1 LGHKRIAI
9 ITGPRDVSTSAD
21 RVLGYQHALAEAGL
35 RENELIYYGAFNEQ
49 SGYELANRAMLQLPR
64 PTAILGANNFIAM
77 GVIKA
82 LHDLKLDIPGDISVV
97 GFDDLPESM
106 FIKPFLT
113 VARQRA
119 YEMGQL
125 ATELLL
131 KRISGE
137 LSQEHR
143 ELILPIEII
152 VRESSGP
159 NRTA

>member
-1 LGHKRIAI
+1 
-9 ITGPRDVSTSAD
+9 
-21 RVLGYQHALAEAGL
+21 
-35 RENELIYYGAFNEQ
+35 
-49 SGYELANRAMLQLPR
+49 
-64 PTAILGANNFIAM
+64 
-77 GVIKA
+77 
-82 LHDLKLDIPGDISVV
+82 LHDLKLDVPGDVSVV

-106 FIKPFLT
+106 FMKPFLT

-131 KRISGE
+131 KRIAGKISE
-137 LSQEHR
+137 EHR

-159 NRTA
+159 NRNG